1 MNLDIFQSDVLKIVP
16 TLEYYVA
23 DPHNKQHEIAIL
35 TITTERDS
43 ISITGN
49 IGHPQ
54 QLSNILDS
62 AAWQL
67 QNLVRGHR
75 AKSRGRQDP
84 GR

>member
-1 MNLDIFQSDVLKIVP
+1 VNLDIFQSDVLKIVP

-35 TITTERDS
+35 TITTKEDS

-54 QLSNILDS
+54 QLSNILDN
-62 AAWQL
+62 AAL
-67 QNLVRGHR
+67 QMRELITRR
-75 AKSRGRQDP
+75 LAKAGARQDP